1 MISYNNYIRKH
12 SIKTKQ
18 PHQPMRLLVRVP
30 LPRDDQPHIHTQGK
44 PKIIMKRGIHTEVW
58 EGHKPYNLI
67 TLIILIQTI
76 RIDGEAYP
84 DRLADHGDHL
94 AGHLV
99 CGVQP
104 LSSASPRTWHIAQE

>member
-1 MISYNNYIRKH
+1 
-12 SIKTKQ
+12 
-18 PHQPMRLLVRVP
+18 MRLLVRVP

-44 PKIIMKRGIHTEVW
+44 PKIIMKRGIHTEVR
-58 EGHKPYNLI
+58 EGHEPYNLT

-76 RIDGEAYP
+76 NIDGEAFP
-84 DRLADHGDHL
+84 DRLADHE
-94 AGHLV
+94 GHLV

>member
-44 PKIIMKRGIHTEVW
+44 PKIIMKRGIHTEVR
-58 EGHKPYNLI
+58 EGHEPYNLT
-67 TLIILIQTI
+67 TLIILIQRI
-76 RIDGEAYP
+76 SIDGEAFP
-84 DRLADHGDHL
+84 DRLADHE
-94 AGHLV
+94 GHLV

-104 LSSASPRTWHIAQE
+104 PSSASPHTEHIAPE